1 MCGGVDALVL
11 FLCVCVC
18 TCVCFAQAPLWAWP
32 PIPHAPAYAPRLPPT
47 KKARLGVI
55 EAGAAADLVLYSS
68 DPSDP
73 ATGAGVLA
81 HPERHLRLV
90 VKGGLVAA
98 APGGEGGGG
107 EGGATLAGVNARL

>member
-1 MCGGVDALVL
+1 MRTDGDA
-11 FLCVCVC
+11 
-18 TCVCFAQAPLWAWP
+18 APHSTP
-32 PIPHAPAYAPRLPPT
+32 SHTRPHAPHTPSSAPNHHPATAY